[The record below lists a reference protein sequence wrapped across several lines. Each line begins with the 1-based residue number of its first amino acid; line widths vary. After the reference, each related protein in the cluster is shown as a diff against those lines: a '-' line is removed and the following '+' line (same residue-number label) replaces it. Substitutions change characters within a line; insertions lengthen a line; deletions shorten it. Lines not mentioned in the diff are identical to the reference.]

1 MFSLH
6 GRLDAMVECEWIGYL
21 IQHWQHGVIGSQYCL
36 GPSLFTKPLHKHLH
50 FKMCT
55 QVMGDPS

>member
-1 MFSLH
+1 
-6 GRLDAMVECEWIGYL
+6 MVECEWIGYL